1 MKLII
6 SVHPS
11 IRPKEMD
18 AELKIECSD
27 KTICE
32 AIWAALEP
40 YNDFKYRIFKENK
53 LPRPDIL
60 FISSGIELRTTERI
74 HDNCSNYEKVRLIPV
89 THGG

>member
-32 AIWAALEP
+32 AIWADVDVFVAR
-40 YNDFKYRIFKENK
+40 YACF
-53 LPRPDIL
+53 
-60 FISSGIELRTTERI
+60 
-74 HDNCSNYEKVRLIPV
+74 
-89 THGG
+89 

>member
-18 AELKIECSD
+18 TELKIECSNM
-27 KTICE
+27 TVCE
-32 AIWAALEP
+32 AIWAALDP
-40 YNDFKYRIFKENK
+40 YKDFKYRIFRDDKN
-53 LPRPDIL
+53 PRPDIL

-74 HDNCSNYEKVRLIPV
+74 HEKCSDYEKVRLIPV